1 MVEGGT
7 CCNIWGVTRHR
18 HKGVAEVPISQE
30 QFAHIAK
37 DLPGMGNEPH
47 AVRAR
52 VEALEKILERAFIIP
67 GTKIPFGLDS
77 VIGLVP
83 VLGDLVTTF
92 LGAYMVWEAR
102 NLGMSKWQLIR
113 MTANI
118 AVDTAIGAIPF
129 VGDAFDLV
137 WRSNSKNLR
146 IIKKHLDKH
155 HPATRIIE
163 A

>member
-37 DLPGMGNEPH
+37 DLPGMGNHPH

-52 VEALEKILERAFIIP
+52 VEALEKILERAFVIP

-92 LGAYMVWEAR
+92 MGA
-102 NLGMSKWQLIR
+102 
-113 MTANI
+113 
-118 AVDTAIGAIPF
+118 
-129 VGDAFDLV
+129 
-137 WRSNSKNLR
+137 
-146 IIKKHLDKH
+146 
-155 HPATRIIE
+155 
-163 A
+163 